1 MTIVDLGRG
10 EPIVL
15 IPGIQGR
22 WEWMRPAVEAL
33 SRGCRVITFSLADEP
48 TARYD
53 GSAEGFDRYV
63 DQIARALDGAG
74 LQRAAIA
81 GVSFGG
87 LIASAFAARYP
98 DRVTALILISAL
110 PPSWRLNKR
119 ANFFLRAP
127 RLLSPLFCV
136 SSLRLYT
143 EIAAAKPGFWNGVF
157 GAVAHVANVAIHPFN
172 ARRMASRALMT
183 TTQDWSR
190 LNALEVPTLVITG
203 EPSLDKVVPPAL
215 TLEYLQLWPHAR
227 HVMLP
232 RTGHLGIITRPQEFA
247 GLVTSFLEESA
258 RGAPTRR
265 RVG

>member
-1 MTIVDLGRG
+1 
-10 EPIVL
+10 L
-15 IPGIQGR
+15 ISGTASRLCSYLASRAGGSGCGPACKR
-22 WEWMRPAVEAL
+22 WPAAAA
-33 SRGCRVITFSLADEP
+33 SSP
-48 TARYD
+48 
-53 GSAEGFDRYV
+53 S
-63 DQIARALDGAG
+63 QIARALDGAG

-87 LIASAFAARYP
+87 LIASAFATRYP
-98 DRVTALILISAL
+98 DRVSALILISAL

-119 ANFFLRAP
+119 ALFYLRSP
-127 RLLSPLFCV
+127 RLLAPVFCV
-136 SSLRLYT
+136 SSLRMYR
-143 EIAAAKPGFWNGVF
+143 EIAAANPGFWSGVS
-157 GAVAHVANVAIHPFN
+157 GAVAHVANVDTHPFN

-215 TLEYLQLWPHAR
+215 TLEYLRLWPHAR
-227 HVMLP
+227 HVTLP
-232 RTGHLGIITRPQEFA
+232 RTGHLGLITRPAEFA

-258 RGAPTRR
+258 HGAPTRR